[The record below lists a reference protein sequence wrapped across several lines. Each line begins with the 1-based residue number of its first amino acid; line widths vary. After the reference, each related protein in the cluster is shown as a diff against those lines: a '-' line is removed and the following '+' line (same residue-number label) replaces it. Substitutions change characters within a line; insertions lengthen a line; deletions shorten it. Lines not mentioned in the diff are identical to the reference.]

1 MSVEIEYRWT
11 DLGNSFHKKLT
22 EFAKKG
28 VYVGFPDSAGTHKRK
43 GPKKSKKDGKQAQ
56 SVTVAQ
62 VAAWNEFGTIHMPA
76 RPFMKQTVTEN
87 KEKFGE
93 MLKLAGQEVLQGTDT
108 TEALNKVGVVAKALM
123 QKQIDEGSFAPNAP
137 STIKMKGSS
146 KPLIDTGQ
154 MRQSVN
160 YVVR

>member
-11 DLGNSFHKKLT
+11 DLGKTFEKKLT

-28 VYVGFPDSAGTHKRK
+28 VYVGFPDSSGAHKRK
-43 GPKKSKKDGKQAQ
+43 GPKKSKGEAQQAV
-56 SVTVAQ
+56 SVAQ

-87 KEKFGE
+87 QDKVKE
-93 MLKLAGQEVLQGTDT
+93 LLWVAGQDVLNGVDT
-108 TEALNKVGVVAKALM
+108 TVALNKVGVVAKALM
-123 QKQIDEGSFAPNAP
+123 QEQIDSGSFAPNAP
-137 STIKMKGSS
+137 STIRMKGSS
-146 KPLIDTGQ
+146 HPLIDTGQ